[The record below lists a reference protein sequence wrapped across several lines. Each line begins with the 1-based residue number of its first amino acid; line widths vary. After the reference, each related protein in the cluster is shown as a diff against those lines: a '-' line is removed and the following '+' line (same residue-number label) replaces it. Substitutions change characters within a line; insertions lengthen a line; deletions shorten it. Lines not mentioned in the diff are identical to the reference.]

1 MEKHGRIHKAVVV
14 APPGRSAAFREILTN
29 LFDTAETIHA
39 VELGIPADAPLDLY
53 LPTPTPRHPP
63 KPAWRAT
70 PLQPAPL

>member
-29 LFDTAETIHA
+29 PFDTAETIHA

-53 LPTPTPRHPP
+53 LPTPATRHPP